1 MQATSGGNNLHLTR
15 KRLLYPVS
23 PSGTSLN
30 NFALQS
36 LNYFDNMWFVSY
48 KILLVEF
55 KYAVVL
61 CSRGNFGNS
70 RNCEKFI
77 SSLCFYM
84 FLSGITP
91 NWVRQVWGTD
101 IAVHVDCYPVYRDR
115 FRDLSIVLFTHPAA
129 AMPGRA

>member
-1 MQATSGGNNLHLTR
+1 MI
-15 KRLLYPVS
+15 LLKQSMHAGDVRGEQSTLNEEAPAPPS
-23 PSGTSLN
+23 HPSGTSLN

-91 NWVRQVWGTD
+91 N
-101 IAVHVDCYPVYRDR
+101 
-115 FRDLSIVLFTHPAA
+115 
-129 AMPGRA
+129 